1 MIIKRGGNVFIIN
14 YTWKLETNTWMDAFK
29 KRAIDFKANWKWGIN
44 VREDNCLNKQILHIN
59 ITAQEEVVPTDT
71 LIEP

>member
-1 MIIKRGGNVFIIN
+1 MDGCFQKKSNKFQN
-14 YTWKLETNTWMDAFK
+14 KL
-29 KRAIDFKANWKWGIN
+29 KWGIS

-59 ITAQEEVVPTDT
+59 ITAQEEVVPPDT